1 MKKYAIALCA
11 ALPLL
16 SGGCN
21 NSAVTSTNNVLAN
34 LAGGTTAAA
43 FQAGCVIVGV
53 AEGYFANVKT
63 QVTPAEALAVSSA
76 EAVVAALCK
85 TPPTNITIAFNDLL
99 SAWNVIQAGTTVPT
113 TANPSPSVPPLVVNS
128 IPTPTPTSN

>member
-1 MKKYAIALCA
+1 MKKYALALCV

-16 SGGCN
+16 AGCN
-21 NSAVTSTNNVLAN
+21 NSATTATNNVLAN
-34 LAGGTTAAA
+34 LSGGTTAVA
-43 FQAGCVIVGV
+43 FQAGCSIVDV

-63 QVTPAEALAVSSA
+63 QVTPAESLAVSSA

-85 TPPTNITIAFNDLL
+85 NPPTNLTIAFNDLL

-113 TANPSPSVPPLVVNS
+113 TANPAPSVPTLVVNS
-128 IPTPTPTSN
+128 IPTPVPTSN

>member
-1 MKKYAIALCA
+1 MKKYALALCL

-16 SGGCN
+16 AGCN

-34 LAGGTTAAA
+34 LAGGTSAVA
-43 FQAGCVIVGV
+43 FQAGCSIVAV
-53 AEGYFANVKT
+53 AEGYYPTSNPNP
-63 QVTPAEALAVSSA
+63 TPAEALAVSSA

-85 TPPTNITIAFNDLL
+85 NPPTNLTIAFNDLL

-113 TANPSPSVPPLVVNS
+113 TANPAPSVPPLVVNS
-128 IPTPTPTSN
+128 IPTPVPTSN

>member
-1 MKKYAIALCA
+1 MTGVQTC
-11 ALPLL
+11 ALPISLL
-16 SGGCN
+16 AACN

-34 LAGGTTAAA
+34 LAGGTSAVA
-43 FQAGCVIVGV
+43 FQAGCSIVSV

-63 QVTPAEALAVSSA
+63 QVTPAESLAVSSA

-85 TPPTNITIAFNDLL
+85 NPPTNLTIAFNDLL
-99 SAWNVIQAGTTVPT
+99 SAWDVIQAGTTVPT
-113 TANPSPSVPPLVVNS
+113 TANPAPTVPPLVVNS